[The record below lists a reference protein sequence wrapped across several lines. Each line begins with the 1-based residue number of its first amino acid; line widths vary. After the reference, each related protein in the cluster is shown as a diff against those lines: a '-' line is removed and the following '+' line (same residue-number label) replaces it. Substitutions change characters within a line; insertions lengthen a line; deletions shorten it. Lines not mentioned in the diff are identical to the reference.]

1 MSVISAMANAIVD
14 ALVWLINGC
23 FLICRNY
30 WIAIL
35 IFTFLTKVILL
46 PLSIWVQ
53 KNSIKTVRMQPEMN
67 HIKAAYWGNQE
78 LISEEQ
84 YKLFKREKYSPF
96 VDLIP
101 LFVQLALLMGVV
113 EAVKRGTDL
122 TTVPVQ
128 ALGVTLLV
136 PVIAA
141 LSAFV
146 MCYVQNKIN
155 VLQSEQGALN
165 QYGTMIF
172 SVGLSLYLGF
182 FVSIGVGAY
191 WICSN
196 LLSVLQLVL
205 LNIWINPKN
214 YIDYEALEE
223 SKKELQKA
231 REFMSP
237 KAKAERKSPYRKK
250 EKEDYKRF
258 LKGGRKRIVFYSE
271 KNGFYKYY
279 KNIIEEIIRR
289 TNIVIHYITSDPLD
303 EVFAMES
310 DQFKPY
316 YIGEN
321 RLIVLMMKLETDLCV
336 MTTPD
341 LENFQLKR
349 SYIKKDIEYIYVPH
363 DVNSS
368 NLTFHKDALDHF
380 DTIFTSGIRNKE
392 EIQERE
398 EKYALPKKKLVEW
411 GSSVIDNMTG
421 AYARMVAESNADE
434 NKPPEDYASAGKK
447 TILIAPSWQ
456 KDNILDSCI
465 EPMLDALKDS
475 EYRII
480 VRPHPQYVRHF
491 EPRLDALRQKYEPY
505 GIEVQKDFSSNKTVY
520 MADLLVTDWSS
531 IAFEYAFSTL
541 KPVLFIDTPMKVVNP
556 DFQELSVIPID
567 IELRNKVGVS
577 LKPEQIAEIGAAADK
592 LLREEQFS
600 KEAMEEMRDYY
611 IYNIGNS
618 GRVGAKYIIDRL
630 VELSGH

>member
-1 MSVISAMANAIVD
+1 MGAVVDAIVNG
-14 ALVWLINGC
+14 LVWLINAC
-23 FLICRNY
+23 YAVCHNY
-30 WIAIL
+30 WIAIF

-67 HIKAAYWGNQE
+67 HIKAAYMGNQE
-78 LISEEQ
+78 MISEEQ

-113 EAVKRGTDL
+113 EAVKRGTTL
-122 TTVPVQ
+122 NAVPIQ
-128 ALGVTLLV
+128 TMGLTLLV

-141 LSAFV
+141 VSAFL

-155 VLQSEQGALN
+155 VLQAEQGALN

-182 FVSIGVGAY
+182 FVSIGVGIY
-191 WICSN
+191 WSYSN
-196 LLSVLQLVL
+196 LLSILQLVL

-214 YIDYEALEE
+214 YIDYDALEKSKE
-223 SKKELQKA
+223 ELKQAKQFMAPKKKED
-231 REFMSP
+231 
-237 KAKAERKSPYRKK
+237 RKNPYRKK
-250 EKEDYKRF
+250 EKADYKRF
-258 LKGGRKRIVFYSE
+258 FSSGRKRVVFYSE

-289 TNIVIHYITSDPLD
+289 TNIVVHYITSDPLD
-303 EVFAMES
+303 EVFSLES
-310 DQFKPY
+310 EQFKPY

-321 RLIVLMMKLETDLCV
+321 RLIVLMMKLETDICV

-349 SYIKKDIEYIYVPH
+349 SYVKKDIEYIYVPH
-363 DVNSS
+363 DVNSA
-368 NLTFHKDALDHF
+368 NLSFHKDALDHF
-380 DTIFTSGIRNKE
+380 DTIYTSGPKNKA
-392 EIQERE
+392 EIAERE
-398 EKYALPKKKLVEW
+398 QKYGLPLKTLVEW
-411 GSSVIDNMTG
+411 GSSVIDDMTTSYNKMLVEENMQTDD
-421 AYARMVAESNADE
+421 SH
-434 NKPPEDYASAGKK
+434 KK

-465 EPMLDALKDS
+465 ECMLDKLVKTD
-475 EYRII
+475 YHII

-491 EPRLDALRQKYEPY
+491 ESKIDALAAKYSAY
-505 GIEVQKDFSSNKTVY
+505 DVVFQKDFSSNKTVY

-541 KPVLFIDTPMKVVNP
+541 KPVLFINTPMKILNP
-556 DFQELSVIPID
+556 DYQELETVPID
-567 IELRNKVGVS
+567 IELRNV
-577 LKPEQIAEIGAAADK
+577 IGISINLEDAGDRIVPAVDK
-592 LLREEQFS
+592 LLGDAEFSSDSLQKLKEQ
-600 KEAMEEMRDYY
+600 Y
-611 IYNIGNS
+611 IYNIGTS
-618 GRVGAKYIIDRL
+618 GKVGAKYIIDRL
-630 VELSGH
+630 VKHSEK

>member
-1 MSVISAMANAIVD
+1 MSVIINAVVD
-14 ALVWLINGC
+14 GLVWLINGC
-23 FLICRNY
+23 YAICHNY

-67 HIKAAYWGNQE
+67 LIKAKYFGNQE
-78 LISEEQ
+78 MISEEQ

-96 VDLIP
+96 LDLIP

-122 TTVPVQ
+122 TIVPAQ
-128 ALGVTLLV
+128 ALGVTLLM
-136 PVIAA
+136 PVVAA

-155 VLQSEQGALN
+155 VLQAEQGALN

-172 SVGLSLYLGF
+172 SVLLSLYLGF

-191 WICSN
+191 WVCSN

-205 LNIWINPKN
+205 LNVWINPKD
-214 YIDYEALEE
+214 YIDYEALEKSKE
-223 SKKELQKA
+223 ELHQAKQFMSQGKKE
-231 REFMSP
+231 
-237 KAKAERKSPYRKK
+237 ERNNPYRKK
-250 EKEDYKRF
+250 EKEDYKKF
-258 LKGGRKRIVFYSE
+258 FSTGKKRIVFYSE

-310 DQFKPY
+310 EQFRPY
-316 YIGEN
+316 YIGEK
-321 RLIVLMMKLETDLCV
+321 RLIVLMMKLETDICV

-349 SYIKKDIEYIYVPH
+349 SYVKKDIEYIYVPH

-380 DTIFTSGIRNKE
+380 DTIFASGPKNKE

-398 EKYALPKKKLVEW
+398 EKFGLPKKNIVEW
-411 GSSVIDNMTG
+411 GSSVIDNMTD
-421 AYARMVAESNADE
+421 AYVKMESEEVTVA
-434 NKPPEDYASAGKK
+434 GQKK
-447 TILIAPSWQ
+447 AVLIAPSWQ

-465 EPMLDALKDS
+465 EKMLDKLKDTG
-475 EYRII
+475 YHII

-491 EPRLDALRQKYEPY
+491 ESRIDTLQQKYETY

-531 IAFEYAFSTL
+531 IAFEYSFSTL

-556 DFQELSVIPID
+556 DYGELNTVPID

-577 LKPEQIAEIGAAADK
+577 LKLDEIGQIKDAVDK
-592 LLREEQFS
+592 LMNEQQFS
-600 KEAMEEMRDYY
+600 KESMAEMRDHY
-611 IYNIGNS
+611 IYNVGNS
-618 GRVGAKYIIDRL
+618 GKVGAKYIIDRL
-630 VELSGH
+630 VEISKKK